1 LPVGQNSRRAVKPR
15 PCKYSTLPKFGFVVH
30 ARHPGPRQGADRDR
44 HEPRAGQRWTRRRR
58 ARQAL
63 QGGFGRERWPSRV
76 RHGADSAFAWLRGRA
91 HATPRIPSEDVRGR
105 RSRVV
110 LTPGVCASSQAV
122 MPAARPG
129 PRIGHLQGDGGNSA
143 TLPEES
149 TKDTVKTIRAGK
161 AGRPA
166 TPVVHPVCIFVA
178 HGSRVPAGARPS
190 LRPCLHEG
198 DTRSKT
204 RAKRAAGMRSR
215 VCCLKCEW
223 EGDGPA
229 TCSVIA
235 RSPCDEAIQNP
246 SEERSWIAS
255 LRSQ

>member
-1 LPVGQNSRRAVKPR
+1 M
-15 PCKYSTLPKFGFVVH
+15 
-30 ARHPGPRQGADRDR
+30 RD
-44 HEPRAGQRWTRRRR
+44 AI
-58 ARQAL
+58 
-63 QGGFGRERWPSRV
+63 
-76 RHGADSAFAWLRGRA
+76 RHGAVRAARLEIGGEHTRALDASGRA
-91 HATPRIPSEDVRGR
+91 VRGR

-110 LTPGVCASSQAV
+110 PTPGVLASSLAV
-122 MPAARPG
+122 MWRPNRARTSIS
-129 PRIGHLQGDGGNSA
+129 RDGDGGNSA

-178 HGSRVPAGARPS
+178 HGSRVLAGARPS